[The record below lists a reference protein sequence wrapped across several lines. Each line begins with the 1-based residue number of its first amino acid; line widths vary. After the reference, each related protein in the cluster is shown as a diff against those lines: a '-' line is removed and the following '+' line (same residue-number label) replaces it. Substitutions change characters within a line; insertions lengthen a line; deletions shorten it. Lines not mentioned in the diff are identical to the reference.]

1 MERQFLIKEE
11 RKEFVISELIYF
23 EVTKL
28 ADGRQLYEASLAELE
43 LLHIR
48 EKIKQARKVTVEQII

>member
-1 MERQFLIKEE
+1 MESKLIKEE
-11 RKEFVISELIYF
+11 RKEFVISELLYF

-28 ADGRQLYEASLAELE
+28 GDGRQLYEGSLAELE

-48 EKIKQARKVTVEQII
+48 EKIKQARKVAVEQII

>member
-1 MERQFLIKEE
+1 MERQLIKEE
-11 RKEFVISELIYF
+11 RKEFVISELIFF
-23 EVTKL
+23 EVTKF
-28 ADGRQLYEASLAELE
+28 ADGRQLYEGSLAELE